1 MDVVSWKNGRG
12 QEFQFVHFLDEGTL
26 FHQGQPC
33 QRDTEDQLQALE
45 NSWISWAGPPQ
56 QLTRIQQGSIF
67 EKFLGKLQEYGI
79 QVKTTSRDSHW
90 QLGRTEVHGSIV
102 KRMLERMDAEAPIS
116 TNEEF
121 RDGLVQAFCDKNAL
135 SRAYTPGQAALGI
148 SRKLPAS
155 ITSDSQQASYL
166 LAAGETSES
175 DQFRLSL
182 ERWSRARRAFI
193 EADNCNSL
201 RRAMLRRSHPLREP
215 YEEGD
220 WVLYRRRE
228 GGNLRR
234 IRGQWHESGEL

>member
-1 MDVVSWKNGRG
+1 MVVVKNSN
-12 QEFQFVHFLDEGTL
+12 L
-26 FHQGQPC
+26 F
-33 QRDTEDQLQALE
+33 
-45 NSWISWAGPPQ
+45 ISWMRELCFIRVNHVKGILKTNSKLLKIPGYLGPDPRNNC
-56 QLTRIQQGSIF
+56 TRIQQGSIF

-135 SRAYTPGQAALGI
+135 SRAYTPEQAALGI

-220 WVLYRRRE
+220 WVLYRRRK

-234 IRGQWHESGEL
+234 IRGQ